1 MVVAQQRLSS
11 GLLENERTGI
21 RAQPGADLAE
31 RQGGLDTAIRDAPH
45 GAAPTVM
52 IGVLVADRA

>member
-1 MVVAQQRLSS
+1 
-11 GLLENERTGI
+11 LLENERTGI
-21 RAQPGADLAE
+21 RTWPGADLAE
-31 RQGGLDTAIRDAPH
+31 RQGGLDTAIRDEPH